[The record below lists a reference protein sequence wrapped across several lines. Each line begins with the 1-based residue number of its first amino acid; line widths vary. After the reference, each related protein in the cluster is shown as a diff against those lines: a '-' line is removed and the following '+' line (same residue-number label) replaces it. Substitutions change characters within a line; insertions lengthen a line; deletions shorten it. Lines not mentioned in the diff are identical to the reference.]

1 MSKYIGSYC
10 IASAVNERWGGG
22 GGGGGGGGQSGGFNL
37 NGEKN
42 VPGKLAGS

>member
-1 MSKYIGSYC
+1 M
-10 IASAVNERWGGG
+10 RGGG
-22 GGGGGGGGQSGGFNL
+22 EGEGGGQSGGFNL